1 MATKI
6 VAKQRAF
13 FNGEIIKPG
22 QIINFK
28 GDNIPS
34 WAKKVGSGKT
44 EEVKT
49 PPTPPTPPAENASGQ
64 QTLIPPGQN
73 EIPENP
79 DENKNENDG
88 DYIPA
93 DSGNEIDLSG
103 KTDDELNALLD
114 DLITKGLDVGVYLE
128 NTENKTVIEQ
138 IQELNTEINKK
149 IENKGE

>member
-93 DSGNEIDLSG
+93 DSGNEIDLS
-103 KTDDELNALLD
+103 KKQEKNARKVLNFLTYLQDEVHRFV
-114 DLITKGLDVGVYLE
+114 ITYHRSLRD
-128 NTENKTVIEQ
+128 
-138 IQELNTEINKK
+138 K
-149 IENKGE
+149 IK